1 MSIFTEPDKMDK
13 ALARNSPDKRDELI
27 EELVDSCKLALRDFD
42 SGGKHHLSAEAA
54 GSLRASIAKA
64 EREGYGQTPKDV
76 A

>member
-1 MSIFTEPDKMDK
+1 MGIFSERDRM
-13 ALARNSPDKRDELI
+13 AQEAARNSPDKRDELI

-64 EREGYGQTPKDV
+64 EREGYGQ
-76 A
+76 AGGEE